1 MPKFETWERETLNKF
16 AYDSYKKLL
25 EQADQLQQLQCDLQ
39 DAIAAYRALILE
51 GTPRTEPDAP
61 QALYSRH

>member
-1 MPKFETWERETLNKF
+1 MMPTFETWERETLNKF

-39 DAIAAYRALILE
+39 DAIAAYRELMRR
-51 GTPRTEPDAP
+51 GTQP
-61 QALYSRH
+61 Q

>member
-1 MPKFETWERETLNKF
+1 MMPTFETWERETLNKF

-39 DAIAAYRALILE
+39 DAIAAYRALMLRD
-51 GTPRTEPDAP
+51 TQP
-61 QALYSRH
+61 Q